1 MLETDGPQSHLDE
14 FTEAL
19 NAGSLT
25 PGPFDPAAVATGALT
40 FFFENLSGYSDD
52 QVSVA
57 YAQIVAE
64 IVERGL
70 DEEVMGEVQDAAGI
84 SLDEEMNE
92 MIKLV
97 KKMRSNLSKQ
107 TAMGKAVSNREIRE
121 TLAAC
126 VTTMKQLVSH
136 QKAVRTLE
144 RQRIMEAVL
153 VEILGEVDQKSQDEF
168 LLRFRERLEEASA

>member
-1 MLETDGPQSHLDE
+1 M
-14 FTEAL
+14 
-19 NAGSLT
+19 
-25 PGPFDPAAVATGALT
+25 
-40 FFFENLSGYSDD
+40 
-52 QVSVA
+52 
-57 YAQIVAE
+57 AE

-70 DEEVMGEVQDAAGI
+70 DEEILGETQDASGI

-107 TAMGKAVSNREIRE
+107 TAMGKSVSNREIRE

-144 RQRIMEAVL
+144 RQRIMESVL
-153 VEILGEVDQKSQDEF
+153 IEILGELSTKSQDEF
-168 LLRFRERLEEASA
+168 LSRFRDRLEEASA